1 MADQADGSEPSLT
14 ENISENLHR
23 HDSSSSSDSDDD
35 KPSSVSVMKS
45 KVYRLFGR
53 EKPVHMVLGG
63 EKPADIFLWRNKK
76 ISATVL
82 GASTAIWMLFELL
95 QYHFITL
102 VCHVAILVLA
112 ILFVWSNAITFI
124 HKSPPHIPDVAM
136 PEKCVLE
143 VVSALR
149 YEINRGLA
157 ILREVVMGLWVIS
170 VVGSWF
176 NFITMF
182 YISKGPAI
190 SHHGC
195 ILSIVGQCGSLDV
208 SFLTSL
214 TFVSALVLL
223 HTVPVLYEKYE
234 DQVDALGEK
243 AMIEIKKQSNQVF
256 NRAHDPCNQP
266 VPSMIPL
273 PTQHTTADEVEE
285 VAARKVYPACDPKYI
300 EYTPCEDP
308 QRSLKF
314 NRRRL
319 IYRERHCPEKWEKLK
334 CRVPAPHGY
343 RIPFKWPESRDLT
356 WYANVPHK
364 KLTVLKADQK
374 WIRYEG
380 EHFRF
385 PGGGTMFPNG
395 ADAYIDDIGK
405 LINLRDGSIRTA
417 IDTGCGVAS
426 WGAYL
431 LSRDVLT
438 MSLAPRDNH
447 QAQVQFALER
457 GVLALIGVL
466 ASNASLTPRELSTWP
481 IAPAASSRG
490 TNMIGFFVPEG
501 TGFSQAFRHG
511 GRSTGVE
518 EQAFRGITT
527 AKPTTH

>member
-1 MADQADGSEPSLT
+1 M
-14 ENISENLHR
+14 
-23 HDSSSSSDSDDD
+23 
-35 KPSSVSVMKS
+35 
-45 KVYRLFGR
+45 
-53 EKPVHMVLGG
+53 
-63 EKPADIFLWRNKK
+63 
-76 ISATVL
+76 
-82 GASTAIWMLFELL
+82 
-95 QYHFITL
+95 
-102 VCHVAILVLA
+102 
-112 ILFVWSNAITFI
+112 
-124 HKSPPHIPDVAM
+124 
-136 PEKCVLE
+136 
-143 VVSALR
+143 
-149 YEINRGLA
+149 
-157 ILREVVMGLWVIS
+157 
-170 VVGSWF
+170 
-176 NFITMF
+176 
-182 YISKGPAI
+182 
-190 SHHGC
+190 
-195 ILSIVGQCGSLDV
+195 
-208 SFLTSL
+208 
-214 TFVSALVLL
+214 
-223 HTVPVLYEKYE
+223 
-234 DQVDALGEK
+234 
-243 AMIEIKKQSNQVF
+243 
-256 NRAHDPCNQP
+256 
-266 VPSMIPL
+266 
-273 PTQHTTADEVEE
+273 
-285 VAARKVYPACDPKYI
+285 
-300 EYTPCEDP
+300 
-308 QRSLKF
+308 
-314 NRRRL
+314 
-319 IYRERHCPEKWEKLK
+319 RERHCPEKWEKLK

>member
-149 YEINRGLA
+149 YEINGGLA
-157 ILREVVMGLWVIS
+157 ILREVASGRDVKQFLAVVMGLWAIS

-182 YISKGPAI
+182 YI
-190 SHHGC
+190 
-195 ILSIVGQCGSLDV
+195 
-208 SFLTSL
+208 T
-214 TFVSALVLL
+214 LVLL

-243 AMIEIKKQSNQVF
+243 AMIEIKKQYAVLDEKVLSK
-256 NRAHDPCNQP
+256 
-266 VPSMIPL
+266 IPRGPL
-273 PTQHTTADEVEE
+273 LD
-285 VAARKVYPACDPKYI
+285 
-300 EYTPCEDP
+300 
-308 QRSLKF
+308 
-314 NRRRL
+314 
-319 IYRERHCPEKWEKLK
+319 
-334 CRVPAPHGY
+334 
-343 RIPFKWPESRDLT
+343 
-356 WYANVPHK
+356 K
-364 KLTVLKADQK
+364 KKD
-374 WIRYEG
+374 
-380 EHFRF
+380 
-385 PGGGTMFPNG
+385 
-395 ADAYIDDIGK
+395 
-405 LINLRDGSIRTA
+405 
-417 IDTGCGVAS
+417 
-426 WGAYL
+426 
-431 LSRDVLT
+431 
-438 MSLAPRDNH
+438 
-447 QAQVQFALER
+447 
-457 GVLALIGVL
+457 
-466 ASNASLTPRELSTWP
+466 
-481 IAPAASSRG
+481 
-490 TNMIGFFVPEG
+490 
-501 TGFSQAFRHG
+501 
-511 GRSTGVE
+511 
-518 EQAFRGITT
+518 
-527 AKPTTH
+527 